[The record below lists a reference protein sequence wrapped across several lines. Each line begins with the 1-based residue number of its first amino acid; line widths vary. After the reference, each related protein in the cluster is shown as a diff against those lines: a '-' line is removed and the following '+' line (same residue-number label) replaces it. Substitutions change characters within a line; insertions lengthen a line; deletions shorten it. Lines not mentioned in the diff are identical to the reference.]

1 MNYSKQQSEELYN
14 KYKKLVQETETLA
27 SDVDTCTSDAKT
39 SYIIS
44 KEQIEKIKEK
54 NGLAK
59 ELCANCQAF
68 LDTLQPN
75 EKFDI
80 QIEAKK
86 DLSD

>member
-1 MNYSKQQSEELYN
+1 MNYSKQQSEELYYR
-14 KYKKLVQETETLA
+14 YKKLVQETETFA
-27 SDVDTCTSDAKT
+27 SDVDPCTSDAKT

-54 NGLAK
+54 IKLAK
-59 ELCANCQAF
+59 ELWVNCQPF

-80 QIEAKK
+80 QMEAEKNLL
-86 DLSD
+86 D